1 MSFTFRDC
9 CDLANSGV
17 PGVLVDFCGY
27 EVPYNIHRMTK
38 KVLRRLKR
46 DGIVVVN
53 YDDQYGR
60 ISMEELEDIAGA
72 IGLTF
77 AHVRNHQ
84 FIIADEDGGKI
95 RAMELES
102 IDSDFPDE

>member
-1 MSFTFRDC
+1 MGMTFERC
-9 CDLANSGV
+9 CELANEGV

-27 EVPYNIHRMTK
+27 EVPYNIHRLTK
-38 KVLRRLKR
+38 KVLRRLRR

-53 YDDQYGR
+53 YDDAFGR
-60 ISMEELEDIAGA
+60 VAAEEIEDIAGA

-84 FIIADEDGGKI
+84 FVVVDEDGGKV

-102 IDSDFPDE
+102 EDADFPN

>member
-1 MSFTFRDC
+1 MSFTFSDC
-9 CDLANSGV
+9 CDLANKGV

-60 ISMEELEDIAGA
+60 IAAEELEDIAGA

-84 FIIADEDGGKI
+84 FVIVDEDGGKV

-102 IDSDFPDE
+102 LDSDFPEC

>member
-1 MSFTFRDC
+1 MSMTFERC
-9 CDLANSGV
+9 CELANDGV
-17 PGVLVDFCGY
+17 PGVLVDFYGY
-27 EVPYNIHRMTK
+27 EVPYNIHRLTK

-53 YDDQYGR
+53 YDDSFGR
-60 ISMEELEDIAGA
+60 VAAEELEDIAGA

-84 FIIADEDGGKI
+84 FIIADEDGGLVK
-95 RAMELES
+95 AMSLDS
-102 IDSDFPDE
+102 IDSDFPE

>member
-1 MSFTFRDC
+1 MSLTYDQC
-9 CDLANSGV
+9 CELANDGAE
-17 PGVLVDFCGY
+17 GYLVDYCGY
-27 EVPYNIHRMTK
+27 EVPYNIHRLTK
-38 KVLRRLKR
+38 KVLSRLKR

-84 FIIADEDGGKI
+84 FIIADEDGGLVK
-95 RAMELES
+95 AMSLDS
-102 IDSDFPDE
+102 IDSDFPE

>member
-1 MSFTFRDC
+1 MMTFERC
-9 CDLANSGV
+9 CELANEGV
-17 PGVLVDFCGY
+17 PGVMVDYCGY
-27 EVPYNIHRMTK
+27 EVPYNIHRLTK

-60 ISMEELEDIAGA
+60 VAAEELENIAPA

-77 AHVRNHQ
+77 ANVRNHQ
-84 FIIADEDGGKI
+84 FIIVDEDK
-95 RAMELES
+95 AKVMELES
-102 IDSDFPDE
+102 IDSDFPKF

>member
-1 MSFTFRDC
+1 MSMTFDRC
-9 CDLANSGV
+9 CELANEGV
-17 PGVLVDFCGY
+17 PGVLVDYYGY
-27 EVPYNIHRMTK
+27 EVPYNIHRLTK

-60 ISMEELEDIAGA
+60 IAAEELEDIAGA

-77 AHVRNHQ
+77 SHVRNHQ
-84 FIIADEDGGKI
+84 FVIMDEDGGLVN
-95 RAMELES
+95 AMELES
-102 IDSDFPDE
+102 IDSDFPE

>member
-1 MSFTFRDC
+1 MSMTFERC
-9 CDLANSGV
+9 CELANEGV
-17 PGVLVDFCGY
+17 PGVLVDYCGY
-27 EVPYNIHRMTK
+27 EVPYNIHRLTK

-53 YDDQYGR
+53 YDDSYGR
-60 ISMEELEDIAGA
+60 IAMEELENIAGA

-77 AHVRNHQ
+77 THVRNHQ
-84 FIIADEDGGKI
+84 FVIVDEDGGKI

>member
-1 MSFTFRDC
+1 MSMTFDRC
-9 CDLANSGV
+9 CELANEGV
-17 PGVLVDFCGY
+17 PGVLVDFYGY
-27 EVPYNIHRMTK
+27 EAPYNIHRLTK

-46 DGIVVVN
+46 DGMVLVN

-60 ISMEELEDIAGA
+60 IAMEELVDIAGA

-84 FIIADEDGGKI
+84 FVIVDEDGGK
-95 RAMELES
+95 ANVMELES

>member
-1 MSFTFRDC
+1 MSMTFERC
-9 CDLANSGV
+9 CELANDGV
-17 PGVLVDFCGY
+17 PGVLVDFYGY
-27 EVPYNIHRMTK
+27 EVPCTIHRLTK

-53 YDDQYGR
+53 YDDSFGR
-60 ISMEELEDIAGA
+60 VAAEELEDIAGA

-84 FIIADEDGGKI
+84 FIIADEDGGLVK
-95 RAMELES
+95 AMSLDS
-102 IDSDFPDE
+102 IDSDFPE

>member
-1 MSFTFRDC
+1 MSLTFSDC
-9 CDLANSGV
+9 CDLANRGV
-17 PGVLVDFCGY
+17 PGAFVNFCGY
-27 EVPYNIHRMTK
+27 EVPFNIRRLTK
-38 KVLRRLKR
+38 KVLRRLRR